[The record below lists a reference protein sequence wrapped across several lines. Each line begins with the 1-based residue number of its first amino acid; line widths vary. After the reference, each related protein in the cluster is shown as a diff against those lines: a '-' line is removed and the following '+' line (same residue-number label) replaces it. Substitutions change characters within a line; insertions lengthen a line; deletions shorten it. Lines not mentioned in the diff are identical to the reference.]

1 MIILGKV
8 NYETLTMTLAYWS
21 IFMMFLI
28 ILCLRLIFRLYQE
41 STQLY
46 VKIELLRRN
55 HPDHTQ
61 DDIDKFIKEKRAE
74 LHEKKIKKMGS

>member
-1 MIILGKV
+1 MFVLGKID
-8 NYETLTMTLAYWS
+8 YETLTMTLAYWS
-21 IFMMFLI
+21 MFMMFLI
-28 ILCLRLIFRLYQE
+28 ILCLRLIFRLFKE

-61 DDIDKFIKEKRAE
+61 DDIDKFIKEKREE
-74 LHEKKIKKMGS
+74 LSKSKK